1 MTIFSV
7 YVAKTFETV
16 FQVLGGMMLY
26 YIWGKKSISSIKYE
40 KNYKQ
45 LKSLESRKDDNNF
58 IIMNYKQ
65 LTLIL
70 LLP

>member
-1 MTIFSV
+1 
-7 YVAKTFETV
+7 
-16 FQVLGGMMLY
+16 MLY
-26 YIWGKKSISSIKYE
+26 YIWGKKSISGIKYE

-65 LTLIL
+65 QMLIL